1 MIKLNIK
8 VTYQTGEVAEYA
20 AALPEWSK
28 WERKTGK
35 SVYAIEGIK
44 SFQQADFLFLA
55 HAAYVRAAAGKPTK
69 PYDIWEVGVE
79 AIEVG
84 DYEDPKVTA
93 SEAQSVSGGNWRL
106 RPGNP
111 SIPLDRMKTF

>member
-8 VTYQTGEVAEYA
+8 VTYQTGEVATYL

-35 SVYAIEGIK
+35 SVYAIKNIE

-55 HAAYVRAAAGKPTK
+55 HSAYVRNAAGKPTK

-84 DYEDPKVTA
+84 DYDDPKATP
-93 SEAQSVSGGNWRL
+93 SEA
-106 RPGNP
+106 
-111 SIPLDRMKTF
+111 

>member
-8 VTYQTGEVAEYA
+8 VTYNSGEAATYT

-35 SVYAIEGIK
+35 SVYAIKGIED
-44 SFQQADFLFLA
+44 FQQADFLFLA
-55 HAAYVRAAAGKPTK
+55 HCAYIRQAAGKPTK
-69 PYDIWEVGVE
+69 PYDIWELGVDSV
-79 AIEVG
+79 EVG

-93 SEAQSVSGGNWRL
+93 SEA
-106 RPGNP
+106 
-111 SIPLDRMKTF
+111 